1 MSSPEPYRIKTIT
14 EYHRLLGL
22 AKPAHPL
29 ISVIDLGSFQPIA
42 KQGPLPIRLVFD
54 FYCISLKRDMV
65 AALKYGQQAGDFD
78 EGVLFCMAPG
88 QVWGLEPSPA
98 SVGSPSG
105 WMVLIHPD
113 FLWNT
118 ALAKTIN
125 HYGYFSYSVY
135 EALYLSDKEEQLLL
149 NVIQSIEQEYQ
160 ANLDKFSQPVI
171 IAQLEVL
178 LTYADRFYQRQ
189 FLTRQRSSHQ
199 LLEQVEGVLRDYFKG
214 KTLAEQGLP
223 SVGYLAGQVN
233 VSPGYLSELLK
244 VLTGQSA
251 QQHIHNK
258 LIEQAK
264 LLLSTTDLSISEVTY
279 QLGFEHLAS
288 FSKLF
293 KAKTGLTP
301 LAFRQS
307 FN

>member
-1 MSSPEPYRIKTIT
+1 MSQSEPYRIKTIT
-14 EYHRLLGL
+14 EYHRVLGL
-22 AKPAHPL
+22 VKPAHPL
-29 ISVIDLGSFQPIA
+29 ISVIDLSSFPISQQA
-42 KQGPLPIRLVFD
+42 AHIRLVFD

-65 AALKYGQQAGDFD
+65 ATLKYGQQAGDFD

-88 QVWGLEPSPA
+88 QVWGLEPHPA
-98 SVGSPSG
+98 AASRPSG

-113 FLWNT
+113 FLWHT
-118 ALAKTIN
+118 SLARTIK

-149 NVIQSIEQEYQ
+149 NIIQFIEQEYQ

-178 LTYADRFYQRQ
+178 LTYTDRFYQRQ

-199 LLEQVEGVLRDYFKG
+199 VVERVEELLTNYFRG
-214 KTLAEQGLP
+214 ETVAEQGLP
-223 SVGYLAGQVN
+223 SVGYLAQQVH
-233 VSPGYLSELLK
+233 VSPGYLTELLK
-244 VLTGQSA
+244 ALTGQSA
-251 QQHIHNK
+251 QQHIHDK
-258 LIEQAK
+258 LIEKAK
-264 LLLSTTDLSISEVTY
+264 QLLSTTDLSISEVTY
-279 QLGFEHLAS
+279 QVGFEHLAS

-293 KAKTGLTP
+293 KAKTGVTP